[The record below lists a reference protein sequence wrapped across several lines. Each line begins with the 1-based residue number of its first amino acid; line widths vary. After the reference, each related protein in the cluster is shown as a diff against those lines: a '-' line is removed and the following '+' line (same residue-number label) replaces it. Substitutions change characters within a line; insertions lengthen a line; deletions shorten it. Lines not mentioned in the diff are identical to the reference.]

1 VVVAEEEEVAAVALQ
16 PEPEVAVACV
26 CSSVGMV
33 AGRGMGLFRWC
44 RCWIWEL
51 VCRLVESMV
60 AMGTAVSDEEVAVVA
75 VSVRREAAGAGAEEP
90 AGARRRARF
99 PTLT

>member
-1 VVVAEEEEVAAVALQ
+1 VAVAVAVAEEEVAAEADLQ
-16 PEPEVAVACV
+16 PEVAVAGV

-51 VCRLVESMV
+51 VCRLVESTV

-75 VSVRREAAGAGAEEP
+75 EG
-90 AGARRRARF
+90 RRRSRGWGRSNRWEHDDARTF
-99 PTLT
+99 RP